1 MHTINIDMFKNS
13 MQDQNECK
21 NQHEKGF
28 AALNLWKVFLEDSR
42 GFEAF

>member
-1 MHTINIDMFKNS
+1 MFKNS

-28 AALNLWKVFLEDSR
+28 AALNLWKSLFGRLTR
-42 GFEAF
+42 F